1 MSEVEGCHGCF
12 RRACKLLC
20 RPTSCTDDVNG
31 VPGMQGQQT
40 EEAERDD
47 VEGQAAFMAAQSSPG
62 QHQRAGARQSMR
74 EYFAG
79 QLMQHEWMTDA
90 PEDLGQ
96 NWWEFSAWLDG
107 LQTLGA
113 GCTSDCYFAQNS
125 FLSSWLSCLAMQDS
139 PASPRGSAMP
149 AHSFQGMHS
158 ELLQKGRDN
167 APLSLLAPRRLCT
180 DWQAPTC

>member
-1 MSEVEGCHGCF
+1 M
-12 RRACKLLC
+12 
-20 RPTSCTDDVNG
+20 NG
-31 VPGMQGQQT
+31 VHGMQGQQT
-40 EEAERDD
+40 EEAETNAMK
-47 VEGQAAFMAAQSSPG
+47 EQAAYMAAQPSPE
-62 QHQRAGARQSMR
+62 QHQMASARQSMR

-96 NWWEFSAWLDG
+96 NWWDLQPCLDG

-113 GCTSDCYFAQNS
+113 GCTLAAVLLMTS

-149 AHSFQGMHS
+149 DHSFQGTHS
-158 ELLQKGRDN
+158 ELLQKGRDS
-167 APLSLLAPRRLCT
+167 APLSLLAPRRFCT
-180 DWQAPTC
+180 DWQAPIC